1 MSAFCWLL
9 ALVLTVP
16 ALADDVPRGCD
27 FANSPGQEATLACY
41 QDLDRNGD
49 AALSR
54 DEADALPRTRGR
66 FDQLDVDG
74 NGSLSPNELQAGVT
88 TPSQRTGDQGGLI
101 DQTDAVRLG
110 KH

>member
-66 FDQLDVDG
+66 FDQLDV
-74 NGSLSPNELQAGVT
+74 EA
-88 TPSQRTGDQGGLI
+88 
-101 DQTDAVRLG
+101 TDRSVPTSSRPA
-110 KH
+110 